1 MHGQR
6 PITTGMPDAPQAE
19 RILPL
24 ECSRYEL
31 KMMAKAGR
39 ILKLEYDAA
48 AGELLRAKG
57 TIGTVRDKGDAMRL
71 LVVEDNPELG
81 QQLRRR
87 LESEGHAVDLA
98 ADGEEGQF
106 LGETKPYDVI
116 ILDLGL
122 PKIDGLTVLRS
133 WRRKGVTTPVLI
145 LTARGAWNEKVE
157 GIDAGAD
164 DYLAKP
170 FSMEEMPARVR
181 ALMLIRRA
189 KDHAAAE
196 IACGAVVLDTRTN
209 RVTVDGRPID
219 LTAHEYRVLAYLMHR
234 KGQVVSRTELT
245 EHIYAQDFDRDSNTI
260 EVFIGRLRRKL
271 GADIIK
277 TVRGLGYRLEA
288 P

>member
-6 PITTGMPDAPQAE
+6 PVTTGMLDAPQAE
-19 RILPL
+19 HT
-24 ECSRYEL
+24 
-31 KMMAKAGR
+31 
-39 ILKLEYDAA
+39 LKLEYDAA
-48 AGELLRAKG
+48 TGELLRAKG

-164 DYLAKP
+164 DYLTKP
-170 FSMEEMPARVR
+170 FSFAELLARLKAIQRRFERQVEPPSKPFLAVADLELDLRTKTAKRGGRELALTATEFALLERLMRHPGRVQTRGDLLRDVWERRTDLRTNVVDVYVR
-181 ALMLIRRA
+181 YLRHKIDKHGEPPLIR
-189 KDHAAAE
+189 
-196 IACGAVVLDTRTN
+196 
-209 RVTVDGRPID
+209 
-219 LTAHEYRVLAYLMHR
+219 
-234 KGQVVSRTELT
+234 
-245 EHIYAQDFDRDSNTI
+245 
-260 EVFIGRLRRKL
+260 
-271 GADIIK
+271 
-277 TVRGLGYRLEA
+277 TVRGFGYTIEA
-288 P
+288 PAPPDPGEAG

>member
-6 PITTGMPDAPQAE
+6 PVTTGMLDAPQAE
-19 RILPL
+19 L
-24 ECSRYEL
+24 
-31 KMMAKAGR
+31 

-48 AGELLRAKG
+48 TGELLRAKG

-170 FSMEEMPARVR
+170 FNMEEMPARVR

-196 IACGAVVLDTRTN
+196 ITCGAVVLDIRTK

-219 LTAHEYRVLAYLMHR
+219 LTAHEYRVLSYLMLR

-245 EHIYAQDFDRDSNTI
+245 EHIHAQDSDRDADTI
-260 EVFIGRLRRKL
+260 EVLIGRLRRKL
-271 GADIIK
+271 GAEVIK
-277 TVRGLGYRLEA
+277 TVSGLGYRMDEL
-288 P
+288 